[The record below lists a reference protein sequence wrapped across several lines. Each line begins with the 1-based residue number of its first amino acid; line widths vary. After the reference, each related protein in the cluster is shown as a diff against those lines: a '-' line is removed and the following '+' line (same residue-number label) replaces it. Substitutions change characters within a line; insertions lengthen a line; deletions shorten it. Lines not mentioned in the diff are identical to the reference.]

1 MPWSYRCP
9 DPIDSTTV
17 HASLETPRIIV
28 RILLIILIAASGL
41 SGAQAHVLTTI
52 TPSGLNTTVARNGP
66 VSEITAGTR
75 PGNGPNLFHS
85 FGEFS
90 IGAAETS
97 RFSDTTP
104 TLPTSNIVSRVTGG
118 NVSQIYGT
126 IDTMTYPAGELVSH
140 EPHREFF
147 SAPAPN

>member
-66 VSEITAGTR
+66 VSEITGETR
-75 PGNGPNLFHS
+75 PGQRPRSVPELRGVQYWS
-85 FGEFS
+85 GR
-90 IGAAETS
+90 TS
-97 RFSDTTP
+97 RFSNTTP
-104 TLPTSNIVSRVTGG
+104 TLPTSNILSRVTGG

-140 EPHREFF
+140 EPGREFF